1 MGNNGELF
9 QDLPARTEVPED
21 PGEWSEDF
29 ELMVDILGEAAAF
42 RLAEAFAGANLYI
55 PKNILKSRDYLEI
68 RRKYRAGASYR
79 ELSAA
84 YGYTESHVRNIIHR
98 GGIRRSE

>member
-9 QDLPARTEVPED
+9 QDLPARTEVPDEPD
-21 PGEWSEDF
+21 RWNEDF

-42 RLAEAFAGANLYI
+42 RLAAAFAGANVYI
-55 PKNILKSRDYLEI
+55 PKNILKGRDYLEI

-79 ELSAA
+79 ELASA
-84 YGYTESHVRNIIHR
+84 YGYTESYVRKIVHGKK
-98 GGIRRSE
+98 GGQS